1 VDRVDS
7 PSTMHIQSGAADIL
21 VACRPTDGTP
31 DASVREAV
39 GLLSAAERSRFDR
52 FSRDVDRL
60 GYALAHALLR
70 NTLARLIGSEP
81 RALTFEADVYGKP
94 RLSATAEVSFS
105 LSHTNGLVACAV
117 ARGREL
123 GIDAEA
129 IDRQIDVQGVANRY
143 FSDTETAYVAR
154 GVGEKGLERFF
165 EVWTLK
171 EAFLKATGRGLSQ
184 SLDSISFDLEEHETI
199 RYSLLELPPG
209 LQPRGRGPERTA
221 LRPDNTDA
229 GWQFAIFRPTTRHLL
244 AVGTPWLGSP
254 ATIAVSVD
262 ERAVSDL
269 AAERMTSHRSIA
281 AGPSAPRTRP

>member
-7 PSTMHIQSGAADIL
+7 PSTMRIPSRAADIL

-70 NTLARLIGSEP
+70 NTLSSLIGSEP
-81 RALTFEADVYGKP
+81 GALTFEADAYGKP

-129 IDRQIDVQGVANRY
+129 IDRRIDVQGVANRY
-143 FSDTETAYVAR
+143 FNETEAGYIAR
-154 GVGEKGLERFF
+154 GEGEKRLERFF

-171 EAFLKATGRGLSQ
+171 EAFLKATGRGMSQ
-184 SLDSISFDLEEHETI
+184 SLDSISFDLEENETI
-199 RYSLLELPPG
+199 RYSLPPD
-209 LQPRGRGPERTA
+209 T
-221 LRPDNTDA
+221 TDSS
-229 GWQFAIFRPTTRHLL
+229 WQFAVFRPTTRHLL

-254 ATIAVSVD
+254 AAITVLVD
-262 ERAVSDL
+262 ERAIV
-269 AAERMTSHRSIA
+269 EVRRS
-281 AGPSAPRTRP
+281 G